1 MRILDHLEPKNVF
14 YFFEEISRIPHGSYH
29 EEAIS
34 NYLVNFAKERNLEV
48 IQDDLFNVIII
59 KEASEGYEDID
70 PIIIQ
75 GHMDMVCEKRD
86 DVDKDMLTT
95 GLDLEVRD
103 GFVWAKGTT
112 LGGDDGIALAYALA
126 LLDSDTIQHP
136 RLEFVC
142 TVCEEVGMD
151 GANHIDCSPLK
162 GHTFINI
169 DNDEEGKVLASCAGG
184 GKAIV
189 RLNVEREDLDWSKVE
204 VKISGLLGGHSG
216 AEIDKGRA
224 SSQELMGRLLRR
236 IHFQNECR
244 LVSCVN
250 GSKDNAI
257 SRDGSMVVATK
268 NVEALK
274 AIVKILEKEIHQEYK
289 NDDPNIHFEA
299 YQVSND
305 QKPLNLLST
314 CKVISLLTSM
324 PQGIQRM
331 SDDFEGFVETS
342 LNWGVATL
350 TNDAFEMNAALRSSV
365 SSSYQQLVEKITW
378 IAQSYGAQIV
388 MRGEYPAWQWVE
400 QSPLR
405 NKMKKIYKEMFNQDL
420 EICTI
425 HAGVECGLFSEKI
438 ADMDAVSMG
447 PNIYDIHTPNEHMEI
462 TSVQRI
468 WEFLVR
474 LIESK

>member
-1 MRILDHLEPKNVF
+1 MRVLENLEPKSVF

-34 NYLVNFAKERNLEV
+34 NYLVSFAKERNLKV

-59 KEASEGYEDID
+59 KEASPGYEDVD

-86 DVDKDMLTT
+86 DVSKDMSTSA
-95 GLDLEVRD
+95 LDLEVRD

-112 LGGDDGIALAYALA
+112 LGGDDGIAVAYALA
-126 LLDSDTIQHP
+126 LLDSDSIAHP

-151 GANHIDCSPLK
+151 GANHIDCSSLK

-189 RLNVEREDLDWSKVE
+189 RLNVNREDLDWPQAE
-204 VKISGLLGGHSG
+204 LKITGLLGGHSG

-224 SSQELMGRLLRR
+224 SSQELMGRILRAA
-236 IHFQNECR
+236 HFQTELR
-244 LVSCVN
+244 LVSCTN

-257 SRDGSMVVATK
+257 SREGRLVIASK
-268 NVEALK
+268 NIEAFK
-274 AIVKILEKEIHQEYK
+274 AIVKIIEKDIHQEYK
-289 NDDPNIHFEA
+289 EYDPDIHFEVEE
-299 YQVSND
+299 VSNH
-305 QKPLNLLST
+305 QKPLDLLSS

-331 SDDFEGFVETS
+331 SDDFKGYVETS

-350 TNDAFEMNAALRSSV
+350 YTDYFEMHAALRSCV
-365 SSSYQQLVEKITW
+365 SASYQQLVQKITW
-378 IAQSYGAQIV
+378 IAQSYGAQIT
-388 MRGEYPAWQWVE
+388 MRGEYPVWQWVE

-405 NKMKKIYKEMFNQDL
+405 DKMEKIYKDMFDQNL

-438 ADMDAVSMG
+438 SNMDAVSMG
-447 PNIYDIHTPNEHMEI
+447 PNIYDIHTPNEHMDI
-462 TSVQRI
+462 ASVKRI
-468 WEFLVR
+468 WDFLVKV
-474 LIESK
+474 IETK